1 MQSGAPLSISLE
13 NNALFN
19 LQTKTLLGT
28 HLDYKFSDNFNVGA
42 TVMNLTER
50 PLTQK
55 VNMGDE
61 PISNTI
67 WGLNTNYRTE
77 SRLLTKLIDK
87 LPLIETKETSS
98 ISFDAEFAHLIPGQ
112 AKIIGEGGVA
122 YIDDFEG
129 TETTI
134 ELKTIQSWF
143 LSSTPRRFPNS
154 GALNDLQ
161 LWL

>member
-1 MQSGAPLSISLE
+1 MHPLSVSLE

-28 HLDYKFSDNFNVGA
+28 HLDYKFSDNFNVGG

-67 WGLNTNYRTE
+67 WGLNTSYRTD
-77 SRLLTKLIDK
+77 SRLLTKLDRQ
-87 LPLIETKETSS
+87 TAA
-98 ISFDAEFAHLIPGQ
+98 D
-112 AKIIGEGGVA
+112 
-122 YIDDFEG
+122 
-129 TETTI
+129 
-134 ELKTIQSWF
+134 
-143 LSSTPRRFPNS
+143 
-154 GALNDLQ
+154 
-161 LWL
+161 